1 MCLSAFSVSDFHETF
16 RGRRAEAM
24 LFLRKEERER
34 KEGDAYSSNHQLN
47 QKFGS
52 LEMSFII
59 YGASA
64 FKTGLWGLFS

>member
-1 MCLSAFSVSDFHETF
+1 
-16 RGRRAEAM
+16 M

-34 KEGDAYSSNHQLN
+34 KGGAALSSNHQLN

-64 FKTGLWGLFS
+64 FQTGLWGLFS

>member
-1 MCLSAFSVSDFHETF
+1 
-16 RGRRAEAM
+16 M

-64 FKTGLWGLFS
+64 FKTGLWGLFSWYEARQFFADAAK